1 MKKFMSILMVAMM
14 VSATCVYVSA
24 DDEPEQETG
33 EKATIKVVDKSDNE
47 VKTYET
53 NVGDKIEVTVK
64 GYSQEAINGFLT
76 STYFNQTGLEDF
88 VEYSDVNVLAYDTTA
103 YETEDGT
110 TFYKSNINGMSV
122 RPEDE
127 TEIDRD
133 VFGCCYTS
141 ASSTGSY
148 SDEGGQIIVN
158 FALEVKEA
166 GESVIATVVN
176 DAAYEA
182 DGEDISDAT
191 KLTTDTTI
199 LVNGEEPVEPE
210 VPTEE
215 PTTEPTAPTEVPTEV
230 PTQVPTDTSTTVPT
244 APTNATNST
253 VAPTNTTNA
262 TNATTA
268 TSAGAVNNTSGNN
281 NNNSSTSGKVSTGE
295 NTTMIIALFAV
306 LALASGVTVVAKKKA
321 KH

>member
-24 DDEPEQETG
+24 DNEPEQETN
-33 EKATIKVVDKSDNE
+33 EKATIKVVDKSDND

-64 GYSQEAINGFLT
+64 GYSQEAISGFLT
-76 STYFNQTGLEDF
+76 STYFNQTGLEEF
-88 VEYSDVNVLAYDTTA
+88 VEYSDINIFAYDTTA
-103 YETEDGT
+103 YTTDDNGT
-110 TFYKSNINGMSV
+110 TFYKSDINGMSV

-141 ASSTGSY
+141 ASSTDSY
-148 SDEGGQIIVN
+148 KDEGGQIIVK

-166 GESVIATVVN
+166 GESIIATVVD
-176 DAAYEA
+176 DAAYEVN
-182 DGEDISDAT
+182 GEDVSDAT

-199 LVNGEEPVEPE
+199 LVNGEEPVQPE

-215 PTTEPTAPTEVPTEV
+215 PTATEPTAPTEVPT
-230 PTQVPTDTSTTVPT
+230 QMPTDIPTTVPT
-244 APTNATNST
+244 APTSATNTTVAPTNSTNATNST
-253 VAPTNTTNA
+253 T
-262 TNATTA
+262 ATTA
-268 TSAGAVNNTSGNN
+268 TSGNAVNNTSNN
-281 NNNSSTSGKVSTGE
+281 NNNSSTSGKVSTGD
-295 NTTMIIALFAV
+295 NRTMLIVLFAV
-306 LALASGVTVVAKKKA
+306 LASASGVTVAAKKKP
-321 KH
+321 KN

>member
-24 DDEPEQETG
+24 DDEPEQETN
-33 EKATIKVVDKSDNE
+33 EKATIKVVDKSDND

-64 GYSQEAINGFLT
+64 GYSQEAISGFLT
-76 STYFNQTGLEDF
+76 STYFNQTGLEEF
-88 VEYSDVNVLAYDTTA
+88 VEYSDINVFAYDTTA
-103 YETEDGT
+103 YATDDNGT
-110 TFYKSNINGMSV
+110 TFYKSDINGMSV

-148 SDEGGQIIVN
+148 NDEGGQIIVK

-166 GESVIATVVN
+166 GESVIATVVD
-176 DAAYEA
+176 DAAYEVN
-182 DGEDISDAT
+182 GEDVSDAT

-199 LVNGEEPVEPE
+199 LVNGEEPVQPE

-215 PTTEPTAPTEVPTEV
+215 PTKEPTTPTEV
-230 PTQVPTDTSTTVPT
+230 PTQIPTDTSTAVPT
-244 APTNATNST
+244 APTSATNTTVAPTSATNATNST
-253 VAPTNTTNA
+253 T
-262 TNATTA
+262 ATTA
-268 TSAGAVNNTSGNN
+268 TSGNAVNNTSSN
-281 NNNSSTSGKVSTGE
+281 NNNSSTSGKVSTGD
-295 NTTMIIALFAV
+295 NTTMIIALFA
-306 LALASGVTVVAKKKA
+306 LALASGVTVVAKKKS
-321 KH
+321 KN